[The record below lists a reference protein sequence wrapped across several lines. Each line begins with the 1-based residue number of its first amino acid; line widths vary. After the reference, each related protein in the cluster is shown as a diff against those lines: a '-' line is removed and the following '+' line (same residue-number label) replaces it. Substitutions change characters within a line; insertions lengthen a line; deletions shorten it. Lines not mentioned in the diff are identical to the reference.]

1 MQTPCQSH
9 SAFILIQT
17 PAAAT
22 VAVDVG
28 RKHFKSQI
36 NSDKEQNKTII
47 ASPRLREKLVF
58 SSYCNPPSIALNKPS
73 KCCLRN
79 IANNSE
85 GQMEHEGENSSFAAC
100 CDNNSF
106 SSRAWNGD
114 DNFSSAFRRN

>member
-1 MQTPCQSH
+1 MQTPCQSR

-22 VAVDVG
+22 VAVVG

-58 SSYCNPPSIALNKPS
+58 SSRRNPPSIALNKPS

-85 GQMEHEGENSSFAAC
+85 EQMEHEGENSSFAAC
-100 CDNNSF
+100 CDNNSYF
-106 SSRAWNGD
+106 SRAWNGN
-114 DNFSSAFRRN
+114 DNFSSGFVEIK